1 MNNDQ
6 AKEYGQMLSLRGNLP
21 GRFNQFYDFV
31 EVTAATLND
40 WSDEINFKEKALPI
54 VKNVVMFIKYCSTIL
69 PLDVG
74 GNMDSIATDAI
85 KDLAGSVLGDQ
96 WADFLLKD
104 FKVSIAKDTVAYV
117 QAILEGAF
125 LNFIPDDYNVALHSQ
140 PETWQRA
147 FGYNELY
154 DLVFE
159 VGSDMK
165 RKYFETKNTQYR
177 LWLWKEDYWNLRSGA
192 EIGIYVKDNTSSNQ
206 SDTQIYDCI
215 DYEVPMYVSL
225 YNYSSNRVSENIFNW
240 NPSISQWWGTGFN
253 WRYQDPDYRKMI
265 VIGKIVLDSQ
275 NNLYTLLKACKQSG
289 ETIYDEHNKTVW
301 IQW

>member
-206 SDTQIYDCI
+206 SDN
-215 DYEVPMYVSL
+215 E
-225 YNYSSNRVSENIFNW
+225 
-240 NPSISQWWGTGFN
+240 SI
-253 WRYQDPDYRKMI
+253 
-265 VIGKIVLDSQ
+265 
-275 NNLYTLLKACKQSG
+275 
-289 ETIYDEHNKTVW
+289 
-301 IQW
+301 